1 MDINNCLDLQKENPT
16 EHINVKST
24 QFPTINKANEDI
36 FPFGDDEVLHF
47 HEAEINFGTEATG
60 HSFLEEQPSDQDLRE
75 FLSSISGDNFQET
88 NRDDKSVIC
97 QRDSIRFWNVITF
110 DLAEENVSVYFAGE
124 PGADAGGSI
133 KRILTLCIKKI
144 HQLIY
149 FLVVKTIYILS

>member
-1 MDINNCLDLQKENPT
+1 M
-16 EHINVKST
+16 
-24 QFPTINKANEDI
+24 
-36 FPFGDDEVLHF
+36 
-47 HEAEINFGTEATG
+47 
-60 HSFLEEQPSDQDLRE
+60 RE

-110 DLAEENVSVYFAGE
+110 DLAEENVSVYFAG
-124 PGADAGGSI
+124 ADAGGSI
-133 KRILTLCIKKI
+133 KKILTLCIKKI